1 ARLDERQ
8 LPEPRERHV
17 HQPDRRGDDVASCIT
32 CGGSA
37 AVERLDELLHERF
50 APAASGSALD
60 ACQAGIV
67 KATSRFFLKQSEG
80 LKPCWAARAGGVH
93 ANDCPVPGDGRAG
106 PAITHAEQ
114 TMTRAI
120 CRACGGGDGDCGG
133 GDDLSPAT
141 IGFLD
146 TCPAVTPPGGTS
158 CAA

>member
-1 ARLDERQ
+1 
-8 LPEPRERHV
+8 
-17 HQPDRRGDDVASCIT
+17 
-32 CGGSA
+32 
-37 AVERLDELLHERF
+37 
-50 APAASGSALD
+50 
-60 ACQAGIV
+60 
-67 KATSRFFLKQSEG
+67 
-80 LKPCWAARAGGVH
+80 CWAARARGVH

-146 TCPAVTPPGGTS
+146 TCPPVTPPGGTS
-158 CAA
+158 GAARVGTLADLAACAACLTRFAGECADRLPLPDLTTYPAECNPARGTCSAGVECETSLDCPTGYTCRDNGGGTRYCVGPTCGS